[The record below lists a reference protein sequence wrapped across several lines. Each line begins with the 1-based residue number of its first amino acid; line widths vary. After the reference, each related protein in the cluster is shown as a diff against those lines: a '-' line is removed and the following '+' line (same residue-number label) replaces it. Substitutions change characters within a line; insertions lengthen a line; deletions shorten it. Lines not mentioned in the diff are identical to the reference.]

1 MGWIERTNQLGK
13 QDIELVVSVP
23 PELLRQKLLGKVERK
38 LDKQLEKAAL
48 CWSSQ
53 LILVYQWFSGDFV
66 TKNPPF
72 HGDKHDGDIL
82 DLLSW

>member
-48 CWSSQ
+48 C
-53 LILVYQWFSGDFV
+53 
-66 TKNPPF
+66 
-72 HGDKHDGDIL
+72 
-82 DLLSW
+82 